1 MSSVL
6 AIKDLIFGYPGQVPV
21 LNAISFNVQ
30 RGERVGLIGPN
41 GAGKTTLFLLIS
53 GIVSA
58 KAGQIMISGSPVL
71 KGRFNP
77 AVGMVFQHTAD
88 QLICPTV
95 CEDIAFGPQNMG
107 LTPEEIA
114 INVDRAAVSTGI
126 SPLLDR
132 VPHQLSSG
140 EQRLVALAGIIAMQP
155 ELLILDEPTA
165 DLDMRY
171 RRRLVGM
178 LKDMMQKSMLIA
190 SHDLEFILE
199 VCTRVIVLDQGAIQA
214 DGEPPIVMADHH
226 LMEEH
231 GLELPHSLTA
241 AWHRHRSGTECP
253 ENAVRGNV
261 SSAAGKTNSA

>member
-6 AIKDLIFGYPGQVPV
+6 SIIDLAFGYPGQAAV
-21 LNAISFNVQ
+21 LEAISFKVH

-41 GAGKTTLFLLIS
+41 GAGKTTLFLLIC

-58 KAGQIMISGSPVL
+58 KLGTIEIGGFPVL

-88 QLICPTV
+88 QLICPSV
-95 CEDIAFGPQNMG
+95 REDVAFGPQNMG
-107 LTPEEIA
+107 LPVEEVA
-114 INVDRAAVSTGI
+114 ANVDLAAGATGI
-126 SPLLDR
+126 TPLFDR

-140 EQRLVALAGIIAMQP
+140 EQRLVALAGVLAMQP

-178 LKDMMQKSMLIA
+178 LKDMEQKTMLTA

-199 VCTRVIVLDQGAIQA
+199 VCTRVMVLDQGKIQA
-214 DGEPPIVMADHH
+214 DGEPATVMANCC
-226 LMEEH
+226 LMEDH
-231 GLELPHSLTA
+231 GLEVPHSLTA
-241 AWHRHRSGTECP
+241 AWHRHGSE
-253 ENAVRGNV
+253 
-261 SSAAGKTNSA
+261 TNCSPIAESYKRK

>member
-1 MSSVL
+1 M
-6 AIKDLIFGYPGQVPV
+6 DLVYGYPRQAAV
-21 LNAISFNVQ
+21 LNAISFKVQ

-41 GAGKTTLFLLIS
+41 GAGKTTLFLLVC

-58 KAGQIMISGSPVL
+58 ESGKVEISGYPVV

-77 AVGMVFQHTAD
+77 TVGMVFQHTAD

-95 CEDIAFGPQNMG
+95 REDIAFGPQNMA
-107 LTPEEIA
+107 LPVEEVVG
-114 INVDRAAVSTGI
+114 NVDRAAGATGI
-126 SPLLDR
+126 TPLLDR

-140 EQRLVALAGIIAMQP
+140 EQRLVALAGVLAMQP
-155 ELLILDEPTA
+155 ELMILDEPTA

-178 LKDMMQKSMLIA
+178 LKGMDQKTMLTA

-199 VCTRVIVLDQGAIQA
+199 VCTRVIVLDQGVIQA
-214 DGEPPIVMADHH
+214 DGEPAQVMANRC

-241 AWHRHRSGTECP
+241 AWHRHGTETDC
-253 ENAVRGNV
+253 
-261 SSAAGKTNSA
+261 S

>member
-1 MSSVL
+1 M
-6 AIKDLIFGYPGQVPV
+6 DLRYGYPGQAAV
-21 LNAISFNVQ
+21 LNAISFRMQ

-41 GAGKTTLFLLIS
+41 GAGKTTLFLLIC

-58 KAGQIMISGSPVL
+58 ESGTIEISGCPVL

-95 CEDIAFGPQNMG
+95 REDIAFGPQNMG
-107 LTPEEIA
+107 LPVEEVVG
-114 INVDRAAVSTGI
+114 NVDRAAGATGI
-126 SPLLDR
+126 TPLLDR

-140 EQRLVALAGIIAMQP
+140 EQRLVAVAGVLAMQP

-165 DLDMRY
+165 DLDLRY
-171 RRRLVGM
+171 RRRMVGM
-178 LKDMMQKSMLIA
+178 LKGMDQKTMFTA

-199 VCTRVIVLDQGAIQA
+199 VCTRVMVLDQGVIQA
-214 DGEPPIVMADHH
+214 DGEPATVMADRC

-231 GLELPHSLTA
+231 GLEVPHSLTA
-241 AWHRHRSGTECP
+241 AWHRHVTETDC
-253 ENAVRGNV
+253 
-261 SSAAGKTNSA
+261 S

>member
-1 MSSVL
+1 MDL
-6 AIKDLIFGYPGQVPV
+6 AYGYPGQAAV
-21 LNAISFNVQ
+21 LKAISFKVR

-41 GAGKTTLFLLIS
+41 GAGKTTLFLLIC

-58 KAGQIMISGSPVL
+58 ESGNIEISGCPVV

-77 AVGMVFQHTAD
+77 TVGMVFQHTAD

-95 CEDIAFGPQNMG
+95 REDIAFGPQNMNLPISEVAG
-107 LTPEEIA
+107 
-114 INVDRAAVSTGI
+114 NVDRAAGATGI
-126 SPLLDR
+126 TPLLDR

-140 EQRLVALAGIIAMQP
+140 EQRLVALAGVLAMQP
-155 ELLILDEPTA
+155 ELMILDEPTA

-178 LKDMMQKSMLIA
+178 LKGMDQKTMLTA

-199 VCTRVIVLDQGAIQA
+199 VCTRVIVLDQGVIQA
-214 DGEPPIVMADHH
+214 DGEPAKVMANRC

-241 AWHRHRSGTECP
+241 AWHRHGTETDC
-253 ENAVRGNV
+253 
-261 SSAAGKTNSA
+261 S

>member
-1 MSSVL
+1 MDL
-6 AIKDLIFGYPGQVPV
+6 AYGYPGQAAV
-21 LNAISFNVQ
+21 LKAISFKVR

-41 GAGKTTLFLLIS
+41 GAGKTTLFLLIC

-58 KAGQIMISGSPVL
+58 ESGNIEISGCPVV

-77 AVGMVFQHTAD
+77 TVGMVFQHTAD

-95 CEDIAFGPQNMG
+95 REDIAFGPQNMNLPVAEVAG
-107 LTPEEIA
+107 
-114 INVDRAAVSTGI
+114 NVDRAAGATGI
-126 SPLLDR
+126 TPLLDR

-140 EQRLVALAGIIAMQP
+140 EQRLVALAGVLAMQP
-155 ELLILDEPTA
+155 ELMILDEPTA

-178 LKDMMQKSMLIA
+178 LKGMDQKTMLTA

-199 VCTRVIVLDQGAIQA
+199 VCTRVIVLDQGVIQA
-214 DGEPPIVMADHH
+214 DGEPAIVMANRC

-241 AWHRHRSGTECP
+241 AWHRHGTETDC
-253 ENAVRGNV
+253 
-261 SSAAGKTNSA
+261 S

>member
-6 AIKDLIFGYPGQVPV
+6 LVNNLLFGYPRQAAV
-21 LNAISFNVQ
+21 LNAISFKVQ

-41 GAGKTTLFLLIS
+41 GAGKTTLFLLIC

-58 KAGQIMISGSPVL
+58 ESGKIEISGAPVL
-71 KGRFNP
+71 KGHFNP

-95 CEDIAFGPQNMG
+95 REDIAFGPLNMG
-107 LTPEEIA
+107 LPAAEVA
-114 INVDRAAVSTGI
+114 GNVDRAAGATGVT
-126 SPLLDR
+126 PLLDR

-140 EQRLVALAGIIAMQP
+140 EQRLVALAGIVAMQP
-155 ELLILDEPTA
+155 DLLILDEPTA

-178 LKDMMQKSMLIA
+178 LSGMEQKTMLIA

-199 VCTRVIVLDQGAIQA
+199 VCTRVLVLDQGVIQA
-214 DGEPPIVMADHH
+214 DGEPPMVMADRC

-231 GLELPHSLTA
+231 GLEVPHSLTA
-241 AWHRHRSGTECP
+241 AWHRHG
-253 ENAVRGNV
+253 
-261 SSAAGKTNSA
+261 AGSDCV

>member
-1 MSSVL
+1 M
-6 AIKDLIFGYPGQVPV
+6 DLVFGYPGQATV
-21 LNAISFNVQ
+21 LNAISFKVQ

-41 GAGKTTLFLLIS
+41 GAGKTTLFLLICGVASAES
-53 GIVSA
+53 GNIE
-58 KAGQIMISGSPVL
+58 ISGCPVL

-95 CEDIAFGPQNMG
+95 REDIAFGPQNMD
-107 LTPEEIA
+107 LPVEEVA
-114 INVDRAAVSTGI
+114 DNVEQAAGATGI
-126 SPLLDR
+126 TSLLDR

-140 EQRLVALAGIIAMQP
+140 EQRLVALAGVLAMQP

-171 RRRLVGM
+171 RRRLAGM
-178 LKDMMQKSMLIA
+178 LKGMDQKAMLTA

-199 VCTRVIVLDQGAIQA
+199 VCTRVIVLDQGVIQA
-214 DGEPPIVMADHH
+214 DGKPATVMANRC

-241 AWHRHRSGTECP
+241 AWHRHGTETDC
-253 ENAVRGNV
+253 
-261 SSAAGKTNSA
+261 S

>member
-1 MSSVL
+1 MDL
-6 AIKDLIFGYPGQVPV
+6 AYGYPGQAAV
-21 LNAISFNVQ
+21 LKAISFKVR

-41 GAGKTTLFLLIS
+41 GAGKTTLFLLIC

-58 KAGQIMISGSPVL
+58 ESGNIEISGCPVV

-77 AVGMVFQHTAD
+77 TVGMVFQHTAD

-95 CEDIAFGPQNMG
+95 REDIAFGPQNMNLPVAEVAG
-107 LTPEEIA
+107 
-114 INVDRAAVSTGI
+114 NVDRAAGATGI
-126 SPLLDR
+126 TPLLDR

-140 EQRLVALAGIIAMQP
+140 EQRLVALAGVLAMQP
-155 ELLILDEPTA
+155 ELMILDEPTA

-178 LKDMMQKSMLIA
+178 LKGMDQKTMLTA

-199 VCTRVIVLDQGAIQA
+199 VCTRVIVLDQGVIQA
-214 DGEPPIVMADHH
+214 DGEPAKVMANRC

-241 AWHRHRSGTECP
+241 AWHRHGTETDC
-253 ENAVRGNV
+253 
-261 SSAAGKTNSA
+261 S

>member
-6 AIKDLIFGYPGQVPV
+6 SVKDLVFGYPGQAAV
-21 LNAISFNVQ
+21 LDAISFKVQ

-41 GAGKTTLFLLIS
+41 GAGKTTLFLLIC

-58 KAGQIMISGSPVL
+58 ESGKVEISGIPVL

-95 CEDIAFGPQNMG
+95 REDIAFGPQNMG
-107 LTPEEIA
+107 LPVEEVA
-114 INVDRAAVSTGI
+114 GNVNRAAGATGI
-126 SPLLDR
+126 TPLLER

-140 EQRLVALAGIIAMQP
+140 EQRLVALAGVLAMQP

-178 LKDMMQKSMLIA
+178 LKSMEQKTMLTA

-199 VCTRVIVLDQGAIQA
+199 VCTRVIVLNQGVIQA
-214 DGEPPIVMADHH
+214 DGEPVTVMANRC

-241 AWHRHRSGTECP
+241 AWHRHGTETDC
-253 ENAVRGNV
+253 
-261 SSAAGKTNSA
+261 S

>member
-1 MSSVL
+1 M
-6 AIKDLIFGYPGQVPV
+6 DLVFGYPGQAAV
-21 LNAISFNVQ
+21 LDAISFKVQ
-30 RGERVGLIGPN
+30 RDERVGLIGPN
-41 GAGKTTLFLLIS
+41 GAGKTTLFLLIC

-58 KAGQIMISGSPVL
+58 ESGKVEISGIPVL

-95 CEDIAFGPQNMG
+95 REDIAFGPQNMG
-107 LTPEEIA
+107 LSVEEVA
-114 INVDRAAVSTGI
+114 GNVNRAAGATGI
-126 SPLLDR
+126 IPLLER

-140 EQRLVALAGIIAMQP
+140 EQRLVALAGVLAMQP

-178 LKDMMQKSMLIA
+178 LKSMEQKTMLTA

-199 VCTRVIVLDQGAIQA
+199 VCTRVIVLNQGVIQA
-214 DGEPPIVMADHH
+214 DGEPVTVMANRC

-241 AWHRHRSGTECP
+241 AWHRHGTETDC
-253 ENAVRGNV
+253 
-261 SSAAGKTNSA
+261 S

>member
-6 AIKDLIFGYPGQVPV
+6 SVNDLVFGYPGQAAV
-21 LNAISFNVQ
+21 LSAINFKVQ

-41 GAGKTTLFLLIS
+41 GAGKTTLFLLICGIISAES
-53 GIVSA
+53 GNIE
-58 KAGQIMISGSPVL
+58 ISDSPVL

-95 CEDIAFGPQNMG
+95 REDIAFGPQNMDLPVAEVAG
-107 LTPEEIA
+107 
-114 INVDRAAVSTGI
+114 NVDRAAGATGI
-126 SPLLDR
+126 TPLLDR

-140 EQRLVALAGIIAMQP
+140 EQRLVALAGVLAMQP
-155 ELLILDEPTA
+155 ELMILDEPTA

-178 LKDMMQKSMLIA
+178 LKGMDQKTMLTA

-199 VCTRVIVLDQGAIQA
+199 VCTRVIVLDQGVIQA
-214 DGEPPIVMADHH
+214 DGEPATVMANRC

-241 AWHRHRSGTECP
+241 VWHRHGTETDC
-253 ENAVRGNV
+253 
-261 SSAAGKTNSA
+261 S